1 MRTNIKSV
9 SPKGVSDGKR
19 KQRVVPV
26 DPLKVVLKETREIE
40 GKES

>member
-1 MRTNIKSV
+1 MCTNIESV

-19 KQRVVPV
+19 KQRVVPAG
-26 DPLKVVLKETREIE
+26 PLEVVLKETREIE